1 MSIRIGIAGIAGRM
15 GKLLAEEVAAAGASL
30 SGGLKRGEDAAA
42 LFAASDVV
50 IDFTHA
56 DSATAHAAAAVAA
69 GKPLVLMFSLPECP
83 YCKVVRRNYLGPLLR
98 EANPP
103 VIRELTMTSRQSI
116 HDYDGSWTTPVAIAK
131 RYGVV
136 VAPTL
141 VFVDGSGEKLVDPL
155 VGGDHAFYDAYLER
169 ALQESRR
176 RLRTRERR

>member
-1 MSIRIGIAGIAGRM
+1 MNRFLRRM
-15 GKLLAEEVAAAGASL
+15 LAPVFFLSLSAAAGAEPPHVTL
-30 SGGLKRGEDAAA
+30 PVVDNLQQQAAEA
-42 LFAASDVV
+42 Q
-50 IDFTHA
+50 
-56 DSATAHAAAAVAA
+56 AA

-141 VFVDGSGEKLVDPL
+141 VFVDGSGEMLADPL
-155 VGGDHAFYDAYLER
+155 VGGDHQFYDAYLDR
-169 ALQESRR
+169 AFDESHRNLAARR
-176 RLRTRERR
+176 PRKH